1 LSGQIFKIAAKPMP
15 SISESLL
22 EICARPVGAHERAR
36 AALHLL
42 DWIGCA
48 LAGRA
53 EPVGRAARVEAGCDP
68 FALAGSGVPAGALA
82 LGGLGSLLE
91 MDDVHKAALLH
102 PGPVVAAVVAALP
115 GADPLGALVRGY
127 EAMIRLGAAV
137 GPGHYARFHNTSTC
151 GGIGAAV
158 AAADLMGLAP
168 EQAVWAVG
176 HAMSM
181 AGGVWQCRNE
191 PVETKHL
198 HVAEAARRGVQAA
211 RYAAQGL
218 AGPRFVLEG
227 PQGFL
232 AAMAPGAD
240 PAAVIAPAGGW
251 KINEVSFKP
260 WPACRHTHP
269 AIDAALILRER
280 LGGAIPAAVRVET
293 FSDALTFCDRPEPR
307 TAPEARFSLQH
318 SVAVALT
325 EGPPPVDAFA
335 PAALGRH
342 AALRARISVLRDGAM
357 TAAYPARFG
366 AAVHVTLA
374 DGRSD
379 SAAVADAWGDPE
391 WPMDAAAVRAKFDRL
406 ALGAGV
412 TPDRAATVAN
422 AVADL
427 PRSAEGGALAA
438 ALRSL
443 ATP

>member
-1 LSGQIFKIAAKPMP
+1 MP
-15 SISESLL
+15 QASISESLL
-22 EICARPVGAHERAR
+22 DICARPVSGAVRAR

-42 DWIGCA
+42 DWAGCA
-48 LAGRA
+48 IAGRL
-53 EPVGRAARVEAGCDP
+53 EPVGRAAASEAGCDP
-68 FALAGSGVPAGALA
+68 LALAGTGSAAAALA

-240 PAAVIAPAGGW
+240 PAAVIAPAEGW
-251 KINEVSFKP
+251 KIAGVSFKP

-269 AIDAALILRER
+269 AIDAALALRER
-280 LGGAIPAAVRVET
+280 LGGVSPVSVEVAS
-293 FSDALTFCDRPEPR
+293 FADALVFCDRAEPR
-307 TAPEARFSLQH
+307 SAPEARFSLQH
-318 SVAVALT
+318 AVAVALT
-325 EGPPPVDAFA
+325 EGPPPVQSFA
-335 PAALGRH
+335 PEALGRF
-342 AALRARISVLRDGAM
+342 AALRGRISVRRDEAL

-366 AAVHVTLA
+366 ATLRA
-374 DGRSD
+374 LMPDGRTET
-379 SAAVADAWGDPE
+379 VAISDAWGDPE
-391 WPMDAAAVRAKFDRL
+391 RPMDADALRAKFDRL
-406 ALGAGV
+406 AAGAGMAA
-412 TPDRAATVAN
+412 DKSRAIAEAIG
-422 AVADL
+422 AL
-427 PRSAEGGALAA
+427 PRTGDAAAVHA
-438 ALRSL
+438 ALRNAASR
-443 ATP
+443 